1 MVLHSNCQLSTVN
14 CQLSTVNCQLNNFQL
29 NKVYTDKKN
38 ILQLVALLEAHG
50 VTKIVLCP
58 GSRNIPLVHTLSTH
72 PSFKCYSVTDERS
85 AGFFAIGL
93 ALNGGAPA
101 AVCCTSGTALLNLH
115 PAVAE
120 AFYQNVPLVVI
131 SADRPAA
138 WIGQMDGQT
147 LPQPG
152 VFGTLVK
159 KSVNLPEIYTDE
171 DEWYCN
177 RLVNEA
183 LLETHHHG
191 KGPVHI
197 NVPVTEP
204 IFRFTTETLPEVRVI
219 TRYQGLNIYDRDY
232 NDLIQRLNQYQ
243 KRMIIVGQMNLIYL
257 FEKKY
262 SKLLYKHFAWLTEH
276 IGNQTIPGIPVKNFD
291 VAIYAMDGEIQE
303 KMAPELLITYGGHVV
318 SKRLKKFLRNNPP
331 KEHWH
336 VSPDGEIVDLYGS
349 LTTVIEMDPFE
360 FLEKIAFLLENKT
373 PQYPLLWENFC
384 KTLPQPELPYS
395 EMSAIGAL
403 IQALPQQCALHLANS
418 SAVRYAQLFTVP
430 VTVEVCC
437 NRGTSGIEGS
447 LSTAVGYAAASDKL
461 NFVVI
466 GDLSFF
472 YDMNALWN
480 GNFGANLR
488 ILLLNNGGG
497 EIFHTLPGL
506 EMSGTSHKFIT
517 AVHKASAKGWA
528 EDRGFLYQKVEDE
541 VQLEEAMQLFTQP
554 EPMTQPVL
562 VEVFTNKNK
571 DARILKD
578 FYHQAA
584 GRESA
589 PNKEKK

>member
-1 MVLHSNCQLSTVN
+1 
-14 CQLSTVNCQLNNFQL
+14 
-29 NKVYTDKKN
+29 VYTDKKN

-291 VAIYAMDGEIQE
+291 VAIYAMDGEMQE